1 MSSIIWKI
9 IIPGATPKVTIS
21 AMLSNCFPISEV
33 TFNNLADNPSKK
45 SSIAPKKIKV
55 PAKCKLFSKEKTI
68 ATNPQN
74 KFPRVIRFG
83 MFLLIEF
90 MKLQ

>member
-1 MSSIIWKI
+1 ME
-9 IIPGATPKVTIS
+9 PEDTIDYNIRKTWYNITK
-21 AMLSNCFPISEV
+21 LYNQLFLEL
-33 TFNNLADNPSKK
+33 TFNNLADKPSKK

-55 PAKCKLFSKEKTI
+55 PAKYKLLFKEKTI

-83 MFLLIEF
+83 IFLLIESIN
-90 MKLQ
+90 LQ